1 VKLFGVMP
9 GAGVTGRGRKKP
21 KRKTTAPFSARA
33 RRQQSA
39 RQRREKF
46 FREDQGIEG
55 IDFQ

>member
-1 VKLFGVMP
+1 MI
-9 GAGVTGRGRKKP
+9 GAGVTGRKRNKP
-21 KRKTTAPFSARA
+21 KRKAPAPFSARQ

>member
-1 VKLFGVMP
+1 MP